1 MRSRLVSFIVEE
13 TKNKRMGI
21 PNFLPLA
28 LAPPY
33 SRSSS
38 LRGTTIQ
45 SSDCDS
51 MTRGRFFF
59 VELFSSAF
67 CIAYVFLTVLNV
79 ALAPPFSF
87 YFPTQHK
94 HTHLHARSYA
104 KAPNP
109 GPLSFLSFQ
118 VNLLTKPVCLL
129 FQLYRYHSHRD
140 QFLLGRPESSCQ
152 ARAILQQRSKVKL
165 QLTQQGCIMVIV
177 NRLLHTQERHNPCFL
192 FTLCS
197 TKESFLLKGLLSISV
212 SQ

>member
-13 TKNKRMGI
+13 RKNKRMGI

-79 ALAPPFSF
+79 ALAPPLSF

-118 VNLLTKPVCLL
+118 VNLLTKTCLPVV
-129 FQLYRYHSHRD
+129 S
-140 QFLLGRPESSCQ
+140 
-152 ARAILQQRSKVKL
+152 
-165 QLTQQGCIMVIV
+165 IV
-177 NRLLHTQERHNPCFL
+177 P
-192 FTLCS
+192 
-197 TKESFLLKGLLSISV
+197 LSLS
-212 SQ
+212 